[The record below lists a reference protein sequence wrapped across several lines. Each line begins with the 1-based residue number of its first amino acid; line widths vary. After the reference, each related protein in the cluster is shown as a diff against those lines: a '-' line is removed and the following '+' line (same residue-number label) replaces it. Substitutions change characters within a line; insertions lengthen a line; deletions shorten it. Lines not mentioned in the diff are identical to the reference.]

1 MQGNDKKTI
10 ISKGNDIMIRQ
21 SVYLLAAS
29 IKNGVTVILMV
40 QTIGVTVIL
49 LQTIEVPLTNNQLDR
64 LIKMLDK
71 DGDGEVDYG

>member
-21 SVYLLAAS
+21 SVYLVAAS
-29 IKNGVTVILMV
+29 KNDGVTVIFM
-40 QTIGVTVIL
+40 